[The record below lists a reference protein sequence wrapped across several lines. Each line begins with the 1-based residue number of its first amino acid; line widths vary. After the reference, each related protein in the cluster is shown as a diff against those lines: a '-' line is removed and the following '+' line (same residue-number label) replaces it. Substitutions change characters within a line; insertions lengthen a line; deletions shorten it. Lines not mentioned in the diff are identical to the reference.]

1 MVLMAVSFRVFAMS
15 DVQLLITGPVVGR
28 LIEFV
33 FSGLSEEPSAILS
46 VSGRL
51 G

>member
-1 MVLMAVSFRVFAMS
+1 MIERIDPMS
-15 DVQLLITGPVVGR
+15 CVEASKVQFSVTGLVADR

-33 FSGLSEEPSAILS
+33 FGGLSEEPSAILS